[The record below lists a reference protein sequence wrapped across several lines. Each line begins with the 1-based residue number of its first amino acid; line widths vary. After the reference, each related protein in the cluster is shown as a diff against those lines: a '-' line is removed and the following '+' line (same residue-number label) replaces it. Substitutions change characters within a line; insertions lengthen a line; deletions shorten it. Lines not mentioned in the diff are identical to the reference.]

1 MRIKISISL
10 SLLALS
16 VVLAVA
22 AANYLTEKPDYLNP
36 CRLDDSGFQKCLAA
50 NFQIL
55 FSKWKDGLPGTNMLG
70 PIDPLQIKRIKFSP
84 SNGAIVFNAEL
95 RNVQI
100 KGASRAVVQ
109 SASYD
114 PTSHA
119 TKILTSAPKLRFEFD
134 YKVKGHILAL
144 NLNSQGKGYFEAD
157 EPSLDS
163 VVLVKPSITPEAAF
177 ADVQG
182 VKINLKIGGFRIR
195 LENLFGGNKDLEDT
209 AHVLFNE
216 NWRDFF
222 ELMRPTIEQTVETI
236 LLDRFKKT
244 FDYVPA
250 NYFIENFH

>member
-50 NFQIL
+50 NLQVL
-55 FSKWKDGLPGTNMLG
+55 FSKWKDGLPGTNTLTT
-70 PIDPLQIKRIKFSP
+70 IDPLHIKRIKISP

-114 PTSHA
+114 PSSHTAKTA
-119 TKILTSAPKLRFEFD
+119 TNAPKLRFEFD

-157 EPSLDS
+157 DATLNSEMF
-163 VVLVKPSITPEAAF
+163 VKPRITPEAAF

-182 VKINLKIGGFRIR
+182 VNTNLKIGGFKIR

-222 ELMRPTIEQTVETI
+222 ELMRPTIEQTVDI
-236 LLDRFKKT
+236 VLLGRFKKT
-244 FDYVPA
+244 FEYVPA